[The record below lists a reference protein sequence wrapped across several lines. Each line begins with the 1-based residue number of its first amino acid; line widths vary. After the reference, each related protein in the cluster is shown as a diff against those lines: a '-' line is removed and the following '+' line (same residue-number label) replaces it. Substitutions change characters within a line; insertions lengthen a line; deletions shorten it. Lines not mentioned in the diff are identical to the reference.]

1 MGWPRLTVGSADGKT
16 LVTRFWLQNN
26 TGRIMRRCIRDGAA
40 TLQKV
45 VTGRC
50 VPEFYCWMPS
60 SGAHAV
66 QQSTCLAHTEKKMHR
81 HAAAAHSSRGF
92 ADRFATFHRKIPR
105 QSSEPYF
112 NLPFLDLLHTPL
124 VVNYAASDAPAT
136 LSQGWSSSSVSQPDL
151 IFTTLSTGNIGSEYR
166 PIPRSPQFVYFGG
179 G

>member
-1 MGWPRLTVGSADGKT
+1 
-16 LVTRFWLQNN
+16 
-26 TGRIMRRCIRDGAA
+26 MRRCIRDGAA

-112 NLPFLDLLHTPL
+112 NLPFLDLLQTPL

-151 IFTTLSTGNIGSEYR
+151 IFTTLYGEYR
-166 PIPRSPQFVYFGG
+166 LRISSHPQKSPICLLWRRLTWMEWRSVRFLRYIVVILIGL
-179 G
+179 